1 MCANRA
7 VLKNMKRSE
16 WVLSFAINEG
26 VLSNHSHPP
35 EGNHH
40 HATPLRRIRH
50 PATPPVPC
58 HFPILLTVF
67 LTIFLTMSLR
77 PESHLPFDRSEWF
90 NLARERLRWGAATR
104 VHKDC
109 GHQFCDLTQPR
120 CCACM
125 DHRPQRT
132 RYYKYVDG
140 QGMVANAKRWSD
152 YCPGCKLH
160 YCVEEEEED
169 ATSQAQATSST
180 QRETVQTRCITCGE
194 LGHAIWD
201 CPRILNEDVPLLART
216 GDNSANTLEPTNPQT
231 TTPTMPTVME
241 QPSAAPQP
249 IDSPRVP
256 FRWSSFLNHGRTSHN
271 IPPSSPPLPQNERE
285 PRLLSPPRPMPRLV
299 SHQARRERIRANFE
313 RSFGTMSDIA
323 NDPNYVSPIASLYGN
338 AYARL
343 QERERERERSRQEF
357 ENSRPEEVP
366 LPSSPP
372 REWRTYTSPRR
383 VLSPRRSNQSP
394 ESIRRQL
401 EADTH
406 VVLEQLRRQLAED
419 DRQLLENSLET
430 TTRPEESEPQPSA
443 AELGLPS
450 IFGQWYNRDRD
461 TPAFSPRFREPS
473 YNPPRPKTPEPL
485 GKEDLMISNECKICF
500 SQHCD
505 TLLLPCAHL
514 ALCEVL
520 LVLVEVG

>member
-1 MCANRA
+1 MGCLVVA
-7 VLKNMKRSE
+7 V
-16 WVLSFAINEG
+16 NEG
-26 VLSNHSHPP
+26 VVIKSQPSSRSESPP
-35 EGNHH
+35 RYSPKAYPPSGS
-40 HATPLRRIRH
+40 T
-50 PATPPVPC
+50 PVPVTI
-58 HFPILLTVF
+58 PSSSLL
-67 LTIFLTMSLR
+67 FLTMSLR
-77 PESHLPFDRSEWF
+77 PEPHLPFDRSEWF

-125 DHRPQRT
+125 DDRPQRT

-152 YCPGCKLH
+152 YCPGCKLQ
-160 YCVEEEEED
+160 YCVEEEED

-180 QRETVQTRCITCGE
+180 QRETVQTRCVTCGE

-201 CPRILNEDVPLLART
+201 CPRILDEDVPLLARA
-216 GDNSANTLEPTNPQT
+216 GDNSANTLQPTNPQT
-231 TTPTMPTVME
+231 PAPTMPTVME
-241 QPSAAPQP
+241 QPSTTSHP

-256 FRWSSFLNHGRTSHN
+256 FRWSSFLNHSRTSHN
-271 IPPSSPPLPQNERE
+271 IPPSSPPLPQSERE

-343 QERERERERSRQEF
+343 QERERERERERSRQEF
-357 ENSRPEEVP
+357 ENSRSEEVP

-383 VLSPRRSNQSP
+383 VLSPRRSNHSP

-419 DRQLLENSLET
+419 DRQLLENPLET
-430 TTRPEESEPQPSA
+430 TTRPEESEPQPSTA
-443 AELGLPS
+443 DLGLPS

-520 LVLVEVG
+520 LAY